1 MCRWVKGPPGGCSS
15 EGTGPVHAEASVEHE
30 PSGRQFAVEVPV
42 PAGQWEIDLERKDQ
56 VKHRIRCPRAL
67 NARPEV

>member
-1 MCRWVKGPPGGCSS
+1 M
-15 EGTGPVHAEASVEHE
+15 PVHAEAGMEHE